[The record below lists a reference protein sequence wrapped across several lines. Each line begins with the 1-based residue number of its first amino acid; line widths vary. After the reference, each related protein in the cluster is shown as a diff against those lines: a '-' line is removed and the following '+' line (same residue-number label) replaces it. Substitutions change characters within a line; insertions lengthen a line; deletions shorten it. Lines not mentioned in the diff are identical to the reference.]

1 MSKELSPNEIVR
13 WRDGPKF
20 FGFKLT
26 QQQEK
31 IASGEIPPP
40 IALSDSGRAKGW
52 LGQQIIE
59 HQQSDWPRPK
69 LKERRRSQR
78 RWCGEYPFQ
87 GARSRS
93 HRRQGAQW

>member
-1 MSKELSPNEIVR
+1 VR

-59 HQQSDWPRPK
+59 HQQKRLAAAQAEGAKKKPK
-69 LKERRRSQR
+69 AVVR
-78 RWCGEYPFQ
+78 
-87 GARSRS
+87 
-93 HRRQGAQW
+93 